1 MPSEFISWRGHRIHV
16 TESGQ
21 GDPLLL
27 VPGLGNNIEMW
38 VPFMQ
43 QFMNRRI
50 IRLDAPGTGLS
61 STPLYPVTL
70 PQLADLLVAVLDDRD
85 APWTDVIGFSYG
97 GAVAQQLAFDHPT
110 RVRRLV
116 LAATNCGIGAV
127 PGWLPAV
134 TGLAT
139 LGLSG
144 MQTAPAAQ
152 GDPLIAGFKSTYP
165 ASVSDAVEIVT
176 GKVGTMRYDMKLMNG
191 TNLVGRAATSLVR
204 PAAAAQATAALSTK
218 HSVEMI
224 DEAKPGEV
232 GVIVMEGT
240 LDIAAMGNL
249 MATAAL
255 ERGMAGVVLDGAIR
269 DMWDIR
275 RMGLTVYARS
285 KSPRTAVGHYATVA
299 KNVPVECAGVT
310 VRPGDIIVADE
321 DGVVVVPQEH
331 AAAVLKAAQE
341 IDDRERGMY
350 PFIRQYKSLQEAIAK
365 FNRI

>member
-1 MPSEFISWRGHRIHV
+1 MKSMKN
-16 TESGQ
+16 T
-21 GDPLLL
+21 LLL
-27 VPGLGNNIEMW
+27 
-38 VPFMQ
+38 
-43 QFMNRRI
+43 
-50 IRLDAPGTGLS
+50 T
-61 STPLYPVTL
+61 
-70 PQLADLLVAVLDDRD
+70 VAVL
-85 APWTDVIGFSYG
+85 
-97 GAVAQQLAFDHPT
+97 
-110 RVRRLV
+110 
-116 LAATNCGIGAV
+116 
-127 PGWLPAV
+127 
-134 TGLAT
+134 GLAT

-176 GKVGTMRYDMKLMNG
+176 GKVGTMRYDMKLMSG